1 MPPPKKPSRPHA
13 NVVRDS
19 TFCRAV
25 ADKVVA
31 IDLGKDVELAF
42 LQGGPTVKRLIDFD
56 EDTEQVQLEGGLS
69 EVARIR
75 VSGPVALSIAVN
87 IIETLMSAGKVRT
100 PALMETLSKIMGQR
114 LTIESESEA

>member
-1 MPPPKKPSRPHA
+1 M
-13 NVVRDS
+13 
-19 TFCRAV
+19 
-25 ADKVVA
+25 
-31 IDLGKDVELAF
+31 AF